1 MFGLILAAALDTSRL
16 ASHVEAIVRRPAY
29 SHSSFG
35 LAVYDLDK
43 RRTLYTHDGQRYFL
57 AASTTKLLTEGTT
70 LSVLGQN
77 YRFRTDV
84 YRTGP
89 IDAKGTLHG
98 DVVLLASG
106 DPNLSGRIQRDG
118 TLAFENEDHSY
129 DGGPDT
135 KAVPGDPLL
144 VLRDFAQQI
153 ATDGIRS
160 IDGRVIVDDSLYT
173 GGFPESGTGATVSP
187 IMVNDN
193 IIDVTV
199 TPGANVGDPVKIS
212 VSPQT
217 PYTKFVVA
225 ATTSA
230 KGSDRGI
237 TIADGDSDVAGVET
251 VTVKGTL
258 PQASPPILYDYD
270 VPSPRRFA
278 EMALTDELQKAGVQI
293 DQTDVDQ
300 RSDHG
305 QLAKFYTS
313 ANVIASHLSPPLS
326 QDVKVTLKVS
336 DNLHADTMP
345 YLWAHGNLRDGFAL
359 ERKFLEA
366 GGLDPSSII
375 QNDGLGGDAF
385 IQPEFMVRYLA
396 YLHTQPFFNTIY
408 PALPVLGVDGTL
420 YNIQTHSPASG
431 KVHAKTGTW
440 GTGDMLNRRGMITAK
455 GLAGYMTTASGRHIA
470 FCFYI
475 NNLAVPHGKDAAQTA
490 GQILG
495 ELATATYLY
504 TP

>member
-1 MFGLILAAALDTSRL
+1 MHLLILAAALSTARL

-29 SHSSFG
+29 EHSSFG

-43 RRTLYTHDGQRYFL
+43 HRTLYAHDGGRYFL

-70 LSVLGQN
+70 LSLLGPN

-84 YRTGP
+84 YRTGT
-89 IDAKGTLHG
+89 IDASGTLHG

-106 DPNLSGRIQRDG
+106 DPNLSARIQRDG

-135 KAVPGDPLL
+135 KAVPGDPLM
-144 VLRDFAQQI
+144 VLRDFAQQV
-153 ATDGIRS
+153 ATDGIRR
-160 IDGRVIVDDSLYT
+160 IDGRVIVDDSLYA

-193 IIDVTV
+193 IVDVTV
-199 TPGANVGDPVKIS
+199 TPGLNVGDPVKIS

-217 PYTKFVVA
+217 PYAKFAVA
-225 ATTSA
+225 ATTGA
-230 KGSDRGI
+230 KGSDRAI
-237 TIADGDSDVAGVET
+237 TIADGDADVAGVET
-251 VTVKGTL
+251 VTVKGSL
-258 PQASPPILYDYD
+258 PQGSPPILYAYD

-278 EMALTDELQKAGVQI
+278 EMALTDELQKVGVKI

-300 RSDHG
+300 RPDHT
-305 QLAKFYTS
+305 QFSQFYKS
-313 ANVIASHLSPPLS
+313 ANIIASHISPPLS

-345 YLWAHGNLRDGFAL
+345 YLWAHGSLRDGFAL

-366 GGLDPSSII
+366 GGLDPASII

-385 IQPEFMVRYLA
+385 IQPDFMVRYLA
-396 YLHTQPFFNTIY
+396 YLHKQPFFDTLY
-408 PALPVLGVDGTL
+408 ASLPVLGVDGTL
-420 YNIQTHSPASG
+420 FNIQTHSPAAG

-455 GLAGYMTTASGRHIA
+455 GLAGYMTTASGRHVA

-475 NNLAVPHGKDAAQTA
+475 NNLAVPHGKDAGRVA
-490 GQILG
+490 GEILG

-504 TP
+504 AP

>member
-1 MFGLILAAALDTSRL
+1 
-16 ASHVEAIVRRPAY
+16 
-29 SHSSFG
+29 
-35 LAVYDLDK
+35 
-43 RRTLYTHDGQRYFL
+43 
-57 AASTTKLLTEGTT
+57 
-70 LSVLGQN
+70 
-77 YRFRTDV
+77 V
-84 YRTGP
+84 YRTGS
-89 IDAKGTLHG
+89 IDRNGTLHG
-98 DVVLLASG
+98 DIVLLASG

-153 ATDGIRS
+153 STDGIRRV
-160 IDGRVIVDDSLYT
+160 DGRVIVDDSLYPS
-173 GGFPESGTGATVSP
+173 GFAESGTGATVSP

-199 TPGANVGDPVKIS
+199 TPGANVGDPVTIS

-225 ATTSA
+225 ATTGA
-230 KGSDRGI
+230 KGSDRAI
-237 TIADGDSDVAGVET
+237 TLADNDADVAGVET

-258 PQASPPILYDYD
+258 PQASPPILYAYD

-278 EMALTDELQKAGVQI
+278 EVALTDELQKVGVKI

-300 RSDHG
+300 RPDHA
-305 QLAKFYTS
+305 QLAQFYTG

-326 QDVKVTLKVS
+326 QDIKVTLKVS

-366 GGLDPSSII
+366 GHLDPASII

-385 IQPEFMVRYLA
+385 IQPDFMVRYLA
-396 YLHTQPFFNTIY
+396 YLRTQPFFNTIY
-408 PALPVLGVDGTL
+408 TSLPVLGVDGTL
-420 YNIQTHSPASG
+420 YNIQLHTPAAG

-440 GTGDMLNRRGMITAK
+440 GTGDLLNHRGMITAK
-455 GLAGYMTTASGRHIA
+455 GLAGYMTTKSGRHIA

-475 NNLAVPHGKDAAQTA
+475 NNLAVPHGKDAGYVA

-495 ELATATYLY
+495 ELATATYED